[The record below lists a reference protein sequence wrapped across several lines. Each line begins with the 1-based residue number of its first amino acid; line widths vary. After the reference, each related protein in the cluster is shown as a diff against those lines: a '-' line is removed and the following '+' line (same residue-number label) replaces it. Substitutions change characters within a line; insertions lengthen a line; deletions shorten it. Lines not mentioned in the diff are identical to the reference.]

1 MRVKEKK
8 ISIPEE
14 MIMSVKTTTAKKNT
28 AKKSAPAAK
37 RTKKPDL
44 KAFLEEVEKKAYEL
58 YQKRIESGISSDE
71 ISDWFQAE
79 NEIKEKYKL

>member
-1 MRVKEKK
+1 M
-8 ISIPEE
+8 P
-14 MIMSVKTTTAKKNT
+14 VKTTTV
-28 AKKSAPAAK
+28 KKSTVKKDAAAVK

-58 YQKRIESGISSDE
+58 YQKRIKSGVSSDE

-79 NEIKEKYKL
+79 KEIKEKYKL

>member
-1 MRVKEKK
+1 MPVKKE
-8 ISIPEE
+8 
-14 MIMSVKTTTAKKNT
+14 TTRKSTAKKV
-28 AKKSAPAAK
+28 APAAK

-58 YQKRIESGISSDE
+58 YQKRIESGVSSDE

-79 NEIKEKYKL
+79 KEIKEKYKL